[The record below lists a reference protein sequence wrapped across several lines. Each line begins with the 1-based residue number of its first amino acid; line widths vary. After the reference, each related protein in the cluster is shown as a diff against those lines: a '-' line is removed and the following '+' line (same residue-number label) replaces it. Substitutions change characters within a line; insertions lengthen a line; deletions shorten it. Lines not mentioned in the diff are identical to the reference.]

1 MAELCHCVRQVDAQN
16 GAMNIRCIPTLYL
29 FASVLLT
36 PSIDA
41 HAQGIVTRERTGLK
55 SIDQVIAD
63 AQAGVEFITGKE
75 LTKRIA
81 ANPKL
86 VLLDVRTEKEFS
98 AAHLKGAAWV
108 ERGVAEFVL
117 VRQLADP
124 DAEIVVYCKVGNR
137 TGLTI
142 KALKEAG
149 YRNVVGL
156 QGGFDEWAKLGNA
169 VHNYLGEFRLVKPI
183 TRNASSAA
191 VDFYEDKQ

>member
-1 MAELCHCVRQVDAQN
+1 
-16 GAMNIRCIPTLYL
+16 MNTRSIAAIKLIT
-29 FASVLLT
+29 AATLLT
-36 PSIDA
+36 HFIDA
-41 HAQGIVTRERTGLK
+41 HSHDLASHERTGLK
-55 SIDQVIAD
+55 SIDQVIAH

-75 LTKRIA
+75 LTKRIV
-81 ANPKL
+81 ANAKL

-124 DAEIVVYCKVGNR
+124 DAEIIVYCKVGNR
-137 TGLTI
+137 TGLTV

-156 QGGFDEWAKLGNA
+156 QGGFDEWARSGNA
-169 VHNYLGEFRLVKPI
+169 VYNYLGEFKLVKPI
-183 TRNASSAA
+183 ARNASSSA
-191 VDFYEDKQ
+191 VDFYEDKL